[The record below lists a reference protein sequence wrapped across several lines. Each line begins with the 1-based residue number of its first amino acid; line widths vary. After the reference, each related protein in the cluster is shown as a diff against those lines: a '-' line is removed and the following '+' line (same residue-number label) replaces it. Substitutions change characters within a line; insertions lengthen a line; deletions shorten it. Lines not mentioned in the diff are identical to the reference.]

1 MSTSASTATLPRLTG
16 YQWFSRVPVLRHS
29 FKAKVLVVAFMGTHV
44 PLLAILAYFIYA
56 NSVTEAYALQVLAM
70 ALVATLGGTLVTLLA
85 LQALLRPIDLTLGM
99 LRRFRERGQL
109 YRPELNLHDEMGTL
123 IQGTHGALEDLGAHL
138 ERVATRDHVTG
149 ALNGHGLE
157 RALDRV
163 RGDADPSAALV
174 LVRVRSHGQL
184 EVTLEREELEFVTRT
199 LADRLRLVFPEPA
212 AIAVRGR
219 GEFAVLLDD
228 AGETDLEAR
237 LNRALSELTAA
248 LQVHGSQ
255 IGPVCALGVA
265 RLQDVDTPHGL
276 LPAAEA
282 AVMAAEERDG
292 SNWVLSSEAGAEQ
305 RTRMELSMELG
316 QALERDEL
324 FPVYQGRID
333 TNTGQLAGVEALVR
347 WRHPQRGTIS
357 PGLFI
362 PMAERTGQIL
372 AIGRQMLDRAIA
384 QGADWE
390 RQGHPLVISVN
401 VAALQISEATLFD
414 DVQDSLRRHGLT
426 PGLLE
431 LEITESAL
439 LQRSD
444 ASMALLERVRGL
456 GVSLALDDFG
466 TGYSSLSY
474 LTDLPVDR
482 VKIDRSFVARLP
494 GDRDQRILAGIV
506 HLAGALGLAVTA
518 EGVETREQARILK
531 DLGCDQWQGFL
542 FARPVEAP
550 ELDREPR
557 ALGS

>member
-1 MSTSASTATLPRLTG
+1 MSTSAAATSLPRLTG
-16 YQWFSRVPVLRHS
+16 YQWFSRLPVLRHS
-29 FKAKVLVVAFMGTHV
+29 FKAKVLVVAFLGTHV

-70 ALVATLGGTLVTLLA
+70 ALVATLAGTLVTLVA
-85 LQALLRPIDLTLGM
+85 LHALLRPIDLTLGM

-109 YRPELNLHDEMGTL
+109 YRPELDLRDEMGTL
-123 IQGTHGALEDLGAHL
+123 IQGTHRALEDLGAHL

-149 ALNGHGLE
+149 VLNAHGLE
-157 RALDRV
+157 QATDRL
-163 RGDADPSAALV
+163 REAGDASAALV
-174 LVRVRSHGQL
+174 LVRVRNYGQL

-212 AIAVRGR
+212 LIAVRGR

-228 AGETDLEAR
+228 TGEADVEAR
-237 LNRALSELTAA
+237 SNHALSELTAA
-248 LQVHGSQ
+248 LQVRGSQ
-255 IGPVCALGVA
+255 IGPICALGVA
-265 RLQDVDTPHGL
+265 RLQDAGTPHGL

-282 AVMAAEERDG
+282 AVMAAEECDG
-292 SNWVLSSEAGAEQ
+292 SSWVLSSEAGAEQ

-316 QALERDEL
+316 RALERDEL

-333 TNTGQLAGVEALVR
+333 TRTGQVVGVEALVR
-347 WRHPQRGTIS
+347 WRHPQRGTVS

-362 PMAERTGQIL
+362 PVAERTGQIL
-372 AIGRQMLDRAIA
+372 AIGRQMLDRAVA
-384 QGADWE
+384 QGAAWE
-390 RQGHPLVISVN
+390 RQGQPLVVSVN
-401 VAALQISEATLFD
+401 VAALQIAEATLFD
-414 DVQDSLRRHGLT
+414 DVRDSLRRHGLT

-444 ASMALLERVRGL
+444 ASMGLLERVRGL

-474 LTDLPVDR
+474 LTDMPVDR

-494 GDRDQRILAGIV
+494 VERDRRILEGIV
-506 HLAGALGLAVTA
+506 HLAAALGLAVTA
-518 EGVETREQARILK
+518 EGVETGDQARILR

-542 FARPVEAP
+542 FARPVEAG
-550 ELDREPR
+550 ELDRGPHT
-557 ALGS
+557 LPG